1 MKKMTVLKLS
11 ALTMSMGLLATP
23 IASATPL
30 NTTSAVT
37 ASVQSDADIRDGVAQ
52 QMAAYIDATK
62 PSVTDVDKWIVPI
75 SEGGEFNPETGQW
88 SDIDYVSSTAAAF
101 PVTEHLDRLLALA
114 RCYTNTQ
121 CNESTSPAL
130 LTTISAGMKHFA
142 EAQYTHTGWWFNYIG
157 IPHKVGELVVYVR
170 ANQIPVNAVDYQ
182 ALVDAK
188 YLNARSHWSY
198 GRGANAID
206 IAIANMYSGVVRDN
220 SDRLSYYSNE
230 ALNEVGRNDIGINAD
245 QSFFAHGPMLNT
257 NSYGWVLVMRTL
269 QVEAFTRG
277 YYSMSTNS
285 QNSLEGFMDQGMYPT
300 FRGRYHDYLTGGRG
314 GVSRENN
321 LGRGFSTDALQR
333 LNPDRA
339 EHFELVNKVTSGQVS
354 ADQMPYRGVKGYWNG
369 DYLLKNEQAYQYS
382 ALTHSDRTMAIE
394 QGNGENLLGA
404 LMSMGS
410 HSIRLSGDE
419 YYNIFPLWDWLKIP
433 GVTGREGQ
441 SMNVGWNSKGI
452 AFSGVMSAANN
463 AIMVHSQNKF
473 GVTVKKANF
482 VFSDAIVAMASEVTS
497 SKAGLVTTSLEQ
509 NWFRDSVTIGL
520 SNGSSDSLTLGE
532 NSYSGEELAYLLH
545 NGTAYMPLDNNTYKV
560 SVEERTD
567 KWTRVN
573 SSESDRDITG
583 TVFTSWID
591 HGAYPAN
598 ATFSY
603 AIYPGVTANSVANL
617 NPRNRFVTYQEGNTL
632 AVYDKR
638 DDVLQLVLRE
648 AGQWSNTELTLV
660 SDQAGMFV
668 VTGASSQQP
677 TLYFADPDQAYT
689 AATVSLYNSH
699 GGASSQLSAPNYQ
712 QTNVSSDS
720 LAMGDIQLTPDLV
733 LQATSDAF
741 VRYGGYSDDNYGT
754 SEKIAV
760 KADSNSAYRRHAYLQ
775 FPIDQVN
782 ASALNTAKLELSVF
796 NVGAAQPVVAYLVN
810 DNSWDESAI
819 TANTAPAT
827 GVQVATA
834 TNNNGVFQWD
844 ITDAVRT
851 AAQQGLNAISLK
863 LEVANNGTNNWVTFN
878 SKESAVAGPV
888 INIDYNPIEEQA
900 NAVEDAFV
908 QGGTSADGNFGQDS
922 RLIVKLDPN
931 SPDYT
936 RETVLKFP
944 IGHLRA
950 DALSHAE
957 VVLEVKSIG
966 QAMTFNIAEIDS
978 NWSESNVTFNSLSR
992 GNSTP
997 ITVAVNTTDQTVAI
1011 DVTGLVKSALE
1022 QGKQQ
1027 ISLQL
1032 YSGDSGGQKY
1042 ATFYSKDSDFT
1053 APSLSTS
1060 SY

>member
-23 IASATPL
+23 IAIAMPVD
-30 NTTSAVT
+30 TTSAVT

-62 PSVTDVDKWIVPI
+62 PSVTDVGNWIAPI

-121 CNESTSPAL
+121 CNESTSPTL

-170 ANQIPVNAVDYQ
+170 ANQIPVNTVDYQ

-220 SDRLSYYSNE
+220 SERLSYYSNE

-245 QSFFAHGPMLNT
+245 KSFFAHGPMLNT

-333 LNPDRA
+333 LNPNRA
-339 EHFELVNKVTSGQVS
+339 VHFELVNKVTSGQVS
-354 ADQMPYRGVKGYWNG
+354 AAQMPYRGVKGYWNG

-382 ALTHSDRTMAIE
+382 ALTHSNRTMAIE

-441 SMNVGWNSKGI
+441 TMNVGWNSKGI

-497 SKAGLVTTSLEQ
+497 SQAGLVTTSLEQ
-509 NWFRDSVTIGL
+509 NWFRDNVTIGL
-520 SNGSSDSLTLGE
+520 SDGSTDSLTLGE

-545 NGTAYMPLDNNTYKV
+545 NGTAYVPLDNNTYKV
-560 SVEERTD
+560 SVEERTG

-591 HGAYPAN
+591 HGAYPTN
-598 ATFSY
+598 TTFSY

-617 NPRNRFVTYQEGNTL
+617 NPRNRFVTYQEGSTL

-668 VTGASSQQP
+668 VTGVSSQQP

-689 AATVSLYNSH
+689 TATVSLYNTH

-712 QTNVSSDS
+712 QTNVSSDP

-733 LQATSDAF
+733 LQVASDTF

-810 DNSWDESAI
+810 DNSWGESAI

-851 AAQQGLNAISLK
+851 GAQQGLNAISLK
-863 LEVANNGTNNWVTFN
+863 LEVANNGSNNWVTFN
-878 SKESAVAGPV
+878 SKENAAAGPV
-888 INIDYNPIEEQA
+888 INIDYNPIEEQI

-908 QGGTSADGNFGQDS
+908 QGGTSADGNFGHDS

-931 SPDYT
+931 SSSLT
-936 RETVLKFP
+936 RESVLKFP
-944 IGHLRA
+944 IGYLRA
-950 DALSHAE
+950 DALNRAE
-957 VVLEVKSIG
+957 VLLEVKSIG

-978 NWSESNVTFNSLSR
+978 NWTESNVIFNSLSR

-1027 ISLQL
+1027 ISLRL

>member
-1 MKKMTVLKLS
+1 MEKMTVLKLS
-11 ALTMSMGLLATP
+11 VFTMSLGLLATP
-23 IASATPL
+23 IVISMPL
-30 NTTSAVT
+30 NTKSSVT

-52 QMAAYIDATK
+52 QIAAYINATK
-62 PSVTDVDKWIVPI
+62 PSVTDVGNWIVPI

-114 RCYTNTQ
+114 RCYTNIQ
-121 CNESTSPAL
+121 CNESTSPVL
-130 LTTISAGMKHFA
+130 LTSISAGMKHFA
-142 EAQYTHTGWWFNYIG
+142 EAQYSHSNWWFNYIG
-157 IPHKVGELVVYVR
+157 IPQKVGELVVYVR

-182 ALVDAK
+182 TLVDAK
-188 YLNARSHWSY
+188 YLNVRSHWSY

-220 SDRLSYYSNE
+220 SERLSYYSNE
-230 ALNEVGRNDIGINAD
+230 ALNEIGRNDIGINAD

-277 YYSMSTNS
+277 YYSMNTNS
-285 QNSLEGFMDQGMYPT
+285 QNSLEGFMNQGMYPT

-339 EHFELVNKVTSGQVS
+339 EHFELVNNVTSGLIS
-354 ADQMPYRGVKGYWNG
+354 ANQMPYRGVKGYWNG
-369 DYLLKNEQAYQYS
+369 DYLLKNEQDYQYS

-441 SMNVGWNSKGI
+441 MMNVGWNSKGI

-482 VFSDAIVAMASEVTS
+482 VFSDAIISMASEVS
-497 SKAGLVTTSLEQ
+497 SNADGLVTTSIEQ
-509 NWFRDSVTIGL
+509 NWFRDNVVIGL
-520 SNGSSDSLTLGE
+520 SNGSTDSLTLGE

-668 VTGASSQQP
+668 VTGVSSQRP
-677 TLYFADPDQAYT
+677 TLYFSDPNQAYT
-689 AATVSLYNSH
+689 TATVNLYNTH
-699 GGASSQLSAPNYQ
+699 GGTSSQLSAPNYQ
-712 QTNVSSDS
+712 KTNVSSGS

-733 LQATSDAF
+733 LKAASDTF
-741 VRYGGYSDDNYGT
+741 VRYGGYSDDNYGA
-754 SEKIAV
+754 SEKIGV

-796 NVGAAQPVVAYLVN
+796 NVGAAQPVVVYLVN

-878 SKESAVAGPV
+878 SKESGVAGPV

-931 SPDYT
+931 SPNYT

-950 DALSHAE
+950 DALSRAE